1 MGIYVFD
8 WKFLRELLLEDA
20 DDDRIPA
27 TISATT

>member
-8 WKFLRELLLEDA
+8 WKFLRDLLLEGCG
-20 DDDRIPA
+20 RPIRA